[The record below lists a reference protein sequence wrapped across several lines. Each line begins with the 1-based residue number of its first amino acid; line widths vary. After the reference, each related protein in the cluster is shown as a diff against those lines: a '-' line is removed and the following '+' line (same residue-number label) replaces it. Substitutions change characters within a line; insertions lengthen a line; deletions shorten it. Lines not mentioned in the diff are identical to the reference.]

1 VDAVRRALRFVFA
14 ALVRALVAMG
24 GALTAYGATGMFST
38 AGFMPPN
45 PIVIAGL
52 AICALTVVVM
62 VASER
67 RMDGV
72 WPALLLI
79 GVPYSLYAFGSWSV
93 AECPPDHPPITPT
106 FSCSP
111 VGTHA
116 IAVVAPVVTLVALV
130 LLVCDVRALARR

>member
-1 VDAVRRALRFVFA
+1 
-14 ALVRALVAMG
+14 MG

-45 PIVIAGL
+45 PIVFAGL

-67 RMDGV
+67 RRMDGI

-79 GVPYSLYAFGSWSV
+79 GLPYSLYAFGSWSI
-93 AECPPDHPPITPT
+93 AECPPDHPPITPA

-116 IAVVAPVVTLVALV
+116 LAVVALVVTLVALV
-130 LLVCDVRALARR
+130 LLVRDVRALARR